1 MRKKRDLP
9 QKICA
14 TCGLPFS
21 WRRKWSRDWDNVR
34 YCSRR
39 CRNGRDAV
47 ADETSRCASLK
58 YG

>member
-9 QKICA
+9 QKICG

-39 CRNGRDAV
+39 CREGRGTV
-47 ADETSRCASLK
+47 ASKT
-58 YG
+58 